1 MATGISIHV
10 GVNASKAPGLNVQP
24 LVGCENDAESMRKL
38 ARARNFVA
46 VDSSPDVPIVRE
58 KATFENVLGKI
69 RIAAEKLVAG
79 DIFLF
84 TFSGHG
90 TRRGADDPLEADL
103 KDETIVLHDKL
114 LIDNVLRRRLWPKFK
129 AGVRVVMVSDS
140 CHSGGIAMSLNN
152 SSASDTVASGSS
164 GGWRRG
170 AARQGGAANR
180 RLGIVDG
187 SPVRQTGKAPAAFQ
201 VRGVSAVQVQEHF
214 ELLKQFY
221 KELRESLPATPPP
234 VGANVLLLAACREHE
249 TTSDGLPNGVFT
261 KALLDVW
268 NTSGTKTYEQ
278 LMQQITQQLQE
289 ANVVTRPTIFSL
301 GPSPGFANKE
311 AFKI

>member
-24 LVGCENDAESMRKL
+24 LVGCENDAEAMRKL

-46 VDSSPDVPIVRE
+46 VDGGPDVPIIRE

-69 RIAAEKLVAG
+69 RIAAAKLVAG

-129 AGVRVVMVSDS
+129 AEVRVVMVSDS
-140 CHSGGIAMSLNN
+140 CHSGGIAMSLMNN
-152 SSASDTVASGSS
+152 SASAPVASGSS
-164 GGWRRG
+164 AGWRRG
-170 AARQGGAANR
+170 QR
-180 RLGIVDG
+180 RLGLVDP
-187 SPVRQTGKAPAAFQ
+187 SPERQTGKVPANQSFH
-201 VRGVSAVQVQEHF
+201 VRGVSAVQVQEHLD
-214 ELLKQFY
+214 LLKQFY
-221 KELRESLPATPPP
+221 KDLRESLPATAPP
-234 VGANVLLLAACREHE
+234 VPANVLLLAACREHE

-268 NTSGTKTYEQ
+268 DTSGTKTYNQ
-278 LMQQITQQLQE
+278 LLNRITQKLEQ
-289 ANVVTRPTIFSL
+289 ANVFSRPTILSL
-301 GPSPGFANKE
+301 GQSPAFTDTE